1 MNNFIEKILI
11 LILVF
16 TTITFGVPL
25 NSNRCNDQG
34 ACAQGQVC
42 VLGGCCPIGFDR
54 CIDGSSP
61 TENDA
66 TKVLP
71 RRPPIRVPGLIKGP
85 GLSPIFKAFNNFRGK
100 TKTDGVGKNKK
111 FYEWDFTHND
121 IEVYDNKGKHLGSM
135 DPFSGEMIK
144 PPVNGRRIN
153 I

>member
-34 ACAQGQVC
+34 ACAQGQVLC
-42 VLGGCCPIGFDR
+42 VLGGC
-54 CIDGSSP
+54 
-61 TENDA
+61 ENDA

-71 RRPPIRVPGLIKGP
+71 RRPPIRVPGFGSVKGP

-100 TKTDGVGKNKK
+100 TKTDGIGKNKK
-111 FYEWDFTHND
+111 YYEWDFTHND

-144 PPVNGRRIN
+144 PPVNGRIN